1 MGNDISTLLTAAAT
15 IGFVHTVLGPDHY
28 LPFVAMSKSGQW
40 SMIKTALITFI
51 CGVGHV
57 GGSVVLGFLGVS
69 LGLALAK
76 VEALESIRGD
86 LAAWGLIVLG
96 LLYTAWGV
104 LHAIRNRPHVH
115 VHLHKEGEHEH
126 LHDHVDE
133 HSHEHKVKGK
143 ALFSP
148 WALFI
153 IFVFG
158 PCESLIPLLMY
169 PASEGSTLGL
179 LLVTLVFSIAT
190 IGTMLVIVLGASY
203 GIKMIPMKKLE
214 RYTHA
219 IAGATILLCGM
230 SIQFLGL

>member
-1 MGNDISTLLTAAAT
+1 MENNISTLVTAAAT

-28 LPFVAMSKSGQW
+28 LPFVAMSKSGRW
-40 SMIKTALITFI
+40 SMMKTALVTFI

-57 GGSVVLGFLGVS
+57 AGSIVLGFLGIS

-76 VEALESIRGD
+76 LQAFESFRGD
-86 LAAWGLIVLG
+86 LAAWGLIILG
-96 LLYTAWGV
+96 LLYTGWGV
-104 LHAIRNRPHVH
+104 LHASKNRPHTH
-115 VHLHKEGEHEH
+115 SHIHTDGEHEH
-126 LHDHVDE
+126 FHGHIDEHDHV
-133 HSHEHKVKGK
+133 HKVKGK

-148 WALFI
+148 WALLI

-158 PCESLIPLLMY
+158 PCEALIPLLMY
-169 PASEGSTLGL
+169 PASEGSTIGL
-179 LLVTLVFSIAT
+179 VMVTLVFAIAT

-203 GIKMIPMKKLE
+203 GIKMIPMKNFE

-219 IAGATILLCGM
+219 IAGVTILLCGV